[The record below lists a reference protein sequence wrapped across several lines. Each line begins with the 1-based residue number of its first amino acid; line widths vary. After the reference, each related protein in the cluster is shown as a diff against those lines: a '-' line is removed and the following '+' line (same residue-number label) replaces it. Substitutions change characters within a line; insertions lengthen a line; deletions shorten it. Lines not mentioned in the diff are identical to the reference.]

1 MRWNHRVIKVI
12 DKAMGVDEEWYAI
25 HEVYY
30 NEDGMLA
37 GYAERPATVGGESVE
52 ELRTVLEQMLR
63 ALDETIIDKTDT
75 IRNE

>member
-1 MRWNHRVIKVI
+1 MRWNHRVIKKGK
-12 DKAMGVDEEWYAI
+12 DYEYLAI
-25 HEVYY
+25 HEVHYRD
-30 NEDGMLA
+30 DGTISS
-37 GYAERPATVGGESVE
+37 YTENPIPVIGESIE